1 MVMQTASHFLRLF
14 QTDIHGGLLLS
25 VIQLVFPLFP
35 KMIVVDVH
43 DSFDKPEEP
52 CLLLVAP
59 SRYVLPFK
67 DMISQKADML
77 TWIPA

>member
-1 MVMQTASHFLRLF
+1 MV
-14 QTDIHGGLLLS
+14 
-25 VIQLVFPLFP
+25 
-35 KMIVVDVH
+35 VVDVH
-43 DSFDKPEEP
+43 DSLNKPEQP
-52 CLLLVAP
+52 YLLLVAP